1 LTFLLNRLKW
11 LLAPD
16 ALGYVRVR
24 TFLPVP
30 EEALKM
36 RTLRAWVAGLAVAG
50 LTSIAA
56 AATFP
61 GNGGTGFGGPVGN
74 GSLTVTDNG
83 LGTFDFSF
91 TAGTNFS
98 GNALILYVDSKSG
111 GVNDTSTLTDT
122 GDPGRTAISGFN
134 SGNPSRT
141 VATFVP
147 GFNADYAI
155 TLEPGVFSGLFDLS
169 NPANF
174 PFVAGGGLSGS
185 GTGPFTFSYTRANFG
200 MGPTDLVSFEGTLI
214 STSAYRSNE
223 TIGTSVT
230 VPGSAPDTPNAGFN
244 GTTTFT
250 SAALVPE
257 PSSAALLLISA
268 GGLLGRFRRR
278 GIAR

>member
-1 LTFLLNRLKW
+1 MRRIGAWAAGFGI
-11 LLAPD
+11 LA
-16 ALGYVRVR
+16 
-24 TFLPVP
+24 
-30 EEALKM
+30 
-36 RTLRAWVAGLAVAG
+36 LASLA
-50 LTSIAA
+50 S

-91 TAGTNFS
+91 SAGTNFS

-111 GVNDTSTLTDT
+111 GVSDTSTLTDT
-122 GDPGRTAISGFN
+122 SDPGRTAISGFN

-141 VATFVP
+141 VATFAP

-169 NPANF
+169 NPANY
-174 PFVAGGGLSGS
+174 PFVASGGLSGS
-185 GTGPFTFSYTRANFG
+185 GSGPYTFSYTRTNFG

-230 VPGSAPDTPNAGFN
+230 VPGSGGDAPNAGFN
-244 GTTTFT
+244 GTTTFS

-257 PSSAALLLISA
+257 PSSAALLLMGA
-268 GGLLGRFRRR
+268 GGLLRRFRRR
-278 GIAR
+278 TR